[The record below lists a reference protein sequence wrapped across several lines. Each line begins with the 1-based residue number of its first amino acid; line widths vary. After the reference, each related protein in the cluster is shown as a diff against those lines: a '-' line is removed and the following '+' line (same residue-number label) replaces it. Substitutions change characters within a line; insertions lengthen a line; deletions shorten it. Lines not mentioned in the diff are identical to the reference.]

1 MGYIKIYITILII
14 SILFSFSNC
23 FSFLVNDNYEKYCF
37 YKYLVGHS
45 NILLTFVVI
54 SYPKELI
61 SADLFYKEDKYST
74 KKTLYQVVDKES
86 DYYKLDDIKEEG
98 YYEICFYSKKGK
110 EFHVSMEFDSYI
122 EERNVKKLATDK
134 EIKSINKDIKE
145 VKDALH
151 KIEINAK
158 HINNRNFEHYVILH
172 SMISSIKNATYLKIF
187 FVVLMSGFQIYIIT
201 KFFGK
206 EKRISTIKGTF
217 NDKGSVL

>member
-1 MGYIKIYITILII
+1 
-14 SILFSFSNC
+14 
-23 FSFLVNDNYEKYCF
+23 
-37 YKYLVGHS
+37 
-45 NILLTFVVI
+45 
-54 SYPKELI
+54 
-61 SADLFYKEDKYST
+61 
-74 KKTLYQVVDKES
+74 
-86 DYYKLDDIKEEG
+86 
-98 YYEICFYSKKGK
+98 
-110 EFHVSMEFDSYI
+110 MEFDSYI
-122 EERNVKKLATDK
+122 EERDVKKLATDK

-206 EKRISTIKGTF
+206 EKRVSTIKGTF

>member
-45 NILLTFVVI
+45 NIIFTFVVI

-86 DYYKLDDIKEEG
+86 DYY
-98 YYEICFYSKKGK
+98 
-110 EFHVSMEFDSYI
+110 
-122 EERNVKKLATDK
+122 N
-134 EIKSINKDIKE
+134 
-145 VKDALH
+145 
-151 KIEINAK
+151 
-158 HINNRNFEHYVILH
+158 
-172 SMISSIKNATYLKIF
+172 
-187 FVVLMSGFQIYIIT
+187 
-201 KFFGK
+201 
-206 EKRISTIKGTF
+206 
-217 NDKGSVL
+217 